1 MVFSTPYG
9 ADLYCLLLNNASMET
24 SKSTPAV
31 TFVHVSGIGVYPV
44 TELPETHRAFGLE
57 ADADTNNVVVCHFK
71 HANSDD
77 LICVDV
83 YSVDTEF
90 SNLHS

>member
-44 TELPETHRAFGLE
+44 TELPETQRVFGLE
-57 ADADTNNVVVCHFK
+57 AAADTNNVVVGNFK
-71 HANSDD
+71 NAN
-77 LICVDV
+77 
-83 YSVDTEF
+83 
-90 SNLHS
+90 